1 MGYEREHWAT
11 NGCLCHGVC
20 IHLSILSVKFAL
32 DGRMWLTSMFPQVVT
47 TLKPMYPRELRTTIG
62 VAGRL
67 IPWGG
72 LDGGGLWDIVKLALN
87 LL

>member
-1 MGYEREHWAT
+1 MV
-11 NGCLCHGVC
+11 NF
-20 IHLSILSVKFAL
+20 HLDVKIVTSSIV
-32 DGRMWLTSMFPQVVT
+32 LTSMLPQVVT